1 MNDAA
6 LHRILT
12 ETRTIAVVGLSD
24 DPSRASY
31 SVSRYMQAHGYR
43 IIPVNPKCSEVLGE
57 KCYPD
62 LQSIPGSVDL
72 VNVFRRPARCAEVAE
87 EAVSIGA
94 KALWLQLGIINEKAR
109 QIAEDGGLAVVMDRC
124 IKIDHASLVG

>member
-109 QIAEDGGLAVVMDRC
+109 QIAEEGGLAVVMDRC